1 MAAPNGNKNAEK
13 WTEETVLQK
22 IEEMQNYFLS
32 SRDYTLNGALFNVDL
47 YADWWGDM
55 TDKFK
60 ENKIVYRAI
69 KNTEKILETKIVND
83 TMVGDA
89 KSAAFSIFLLKNK
102 FGYVDKHEQDLTT
115 KGESLNVINLG
126 DGIKPNETTT

>member
-1 MAAPNGNKNAEK
+1 MAAPEGNKNAEK
-13 WTEETVLQK
+13 WNEETVLQK
-22 IEEMQNYFLS
+22 IVEMQDYFIS
-32 SRDYTLNGALFNVDL
+32 SKDYTLNGALFSVGL
-47 YADWWGDM
+47 YSDWWSDM

-102 FGYVDKHEQDLTT
+102 FGYVDKQESNITHKGDFDIT
-115 KGESLNVINLG
+115 KLYNSEDTREV
-126 DGIKPNETTT
+126 D